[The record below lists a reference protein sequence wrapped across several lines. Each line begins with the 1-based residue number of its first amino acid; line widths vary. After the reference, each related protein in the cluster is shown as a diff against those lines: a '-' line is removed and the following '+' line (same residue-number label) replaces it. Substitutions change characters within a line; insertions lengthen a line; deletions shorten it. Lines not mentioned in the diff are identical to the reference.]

1 LGKNLLV
8 RQLKESVMHK
18 WLLSALAVGFMLG
31 LVSRLQAEDTRD
43 LATVAEDVP
52 YGHKSGVALTMDVFT
67 PKKDANG
74 AAIIVMMSGGWVSG
88 RDAMM
93 PLYRP
98 FITEFVKRGYTTFA
112 VYHGAQPQ
120 FTVPDAVADVNRAV
134 RFIRSHAKE
143 YAIDPDRIG
152 VSGASAGGHLSLMQ
166 GTAGDK
172 GDPKAKDAVDKTSS
186 RVQAVACF
194 YPPTDFLNY
203 GAKGKNAFAA
213 DGVLVFLRAA
223 VDVREMD
230 PKTHMRERLA
240 EEKQLEMLKKI
251 SPLTHANADTPPT
264 LIVHGDADKLVPIE
278 QAEVF
283 VAKLKDAGVT
293 AQLVVKKGAGHGW
306 ADQAKDVVTLA
317 DWFDKYLNKK

>member
-1 LGKNLLV
+1 MRKLF
-8 RQLKESVMHK
+8 
-18 WLLSALAVGFMLG
+18 LSALTVGLLLG
-31 LVSRLQAEDTRD
+31 LSPRLWAEDVKD
-43 LATVAEDVP
+43 VATVAEDVV
-52 YGHKSGVALTMDVFT
+52 YGHKFGVALTMDVFT
-67 PKKDANG
+67 PKQNANG

-98 FITEFVKRGYTTFA
+98 FIAEFVKRGYTTFA

-134 RFIRSHAKE
+134 RFIRSHAKD

-152 VSGASAGGHLSLMQ
+152 ISGASAGGHLSLMQ

-172 GDPKAKDAVDKTSS
+172 GDPKAKDLVERVSS

-203 GAKGKNAFAA
+203 GDKGKNAFAA
-213 DGVLVFLRAA
+213 DGVLAILRTA
-223 VDVREMD
+223 VDVRELD
-230 PKTHMRERLA
+230 AKTHMLEHISDEKKLA
-240 EEKQLEMLKKI
+240 VLKKI
-251 SPLTHANADTPPT
+251 SPITHVTADTPPT
-264 LIVHGDADKLVPIE
+264 LIVHGDADKLVPIQ
-278 QAEVF
+278 QAEIF
-283 VAKLKDAGVT
+283 VEKLKGAGVT

-306 ADQAKDVVTLA
+306 ADQAKDVLTLA
-317 DWFDKYLNKK
+317 DWFDKHLAKK

>member
-1 LGKNLLV
+1 MRKL
-8 RQLKESVMHK
+8 
-18 WLLSALAVGFMLG
+18 LLSVVAAGLLMGFVAPL
-31 LVSRLQAEDTRD
+31 RAEEPAD

-52 YGHKSGVALTMDVFT
+52 YGHKFGVALTMDVFT
-67 PKKDANG
+67 PKKNANG
-74 AAIIVMMSGGWVSG
+74 AAIVVVMSGGWVSS
-88 RDAMM
+88 RDMM
-93 PLYRP
+93 GFYRP

-120 FTVPDAVADVNRAV
+120 FTVRDAVADVNRAV
-134 RFIRSHAKE
+134 RFIRLHAKD

-152 VSGASAGGHLSLMQ
+152 ISGGSAGGHLSLMQ

-172 GDPKAKDAVDKTSS
+172 GDPKAKDPVDKTSS

-203 GAKGKNAFAA
+203 GGKDKNAFAA
-213 DGVLVFLRAA
+213 DGILAFLRVA

-230 PKTHMRERLA
+230 PKTHMLERLS

-251 SPLTHANADTPPT
+251 SPITHVNADTPPT
-264 LIVHGDADKLVPIE
+264 LIVHGDADKLVPIQ

-293 AQLVVKKGAGHGW
+293 AELVVKKGAGHGW
-306 ADQAKDVVTLA
+306 GDQAKDVVTLA
-317 DWFDKYLNKK
+317 DWFDKHLGKK